1 MMVNEEIKKLRKT
14 SGMTQ
19 LELAELVGVSLSCV
33 RSWEQGQRNCPGP
46 MWRLIKIMVESKNQ

>member
-1 MMVNEEIKKLRKT
+1 MKNEEIKKLREA

-19 LELAELVGVSLSCV
+19 LELAELIGVSLSCV

-46 MWRLIKIMVESKNQ
+46 MWRLIQMMVESKKS

>member
-1 MMVNEEIKKLRKT
+1 MMKNEEIKKLRKT
-14 SGMTQ
+14 SGVTQ
-19 LELAELVGVSLSCV
+19 LELAKLVGVSLSCV